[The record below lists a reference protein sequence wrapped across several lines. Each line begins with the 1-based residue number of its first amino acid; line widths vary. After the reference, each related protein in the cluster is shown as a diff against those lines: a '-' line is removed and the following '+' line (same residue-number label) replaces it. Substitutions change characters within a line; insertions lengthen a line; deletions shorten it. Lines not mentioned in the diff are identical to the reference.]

1 MSRPTSDHELVATM
15 NPLQAAWAPG
25 VLCLFLGACAAGR
38 TADTTGGGG
47 STTTE
52 STTTTT
58 DTGGSPNGGA
68 GGTGGS
74 TSTTGG
80 GGIGGEGG
88 VSTTTS
94 TGDTG
99 GSGGTTSTSSEG
111 GSGGGGGGVM
121 STGKVLLLAGGASS
135 LLEATFDEDAG
146 WSTATVASGAS
157 SVPAVAMEAE
167 MAGLGLYLGPSGS
180 APLFVKWDGAGFTAP
195 LGIGMQPSA
204 KGSASMVRG
213 ADAYFAGYW
222 GTENAHYLVRYTGA
236 MGGWSLPEPVQPP
249 GGFHSLGNSEPSV
262 AISGTDVILVHAGTD
277 GKVYE
282 QLRVA
287 GEWQAATGH
296 DVGGVSTT
304 VAPTI
309 IGLSGGSDDLMV
321 VYVKASNSQIGWL
334 TRTAGAP
341 ATWSAGAVIA
351 DALTQ
356 TQVAAAPL
364 PNGGAVIAFRGLNS
378 GVYTSVYS
386 PGSNPPWS
394 PAAVI
399 ASPNYTTPL
408 KPAVAP
414 GLGAAQA
421 ELAFVDAA
429 TGSVL
434 HSRLVNAQWSAPQV
448 VGGTALQ
455 FVGMA
460 SHPVP

>member
-1 MSRPTSDHELVATM
+1 
-15 NPLQAAWAPG
+15 
-25 VLCLFLGACAAGR
+25 
-38 TADTTGGGG
+38 
-47 STTTE
+47 
-52 STTTTT
+52 
-58 DTGGSPNGGA
+58 
-68 GGTGGS
+68 
-74 TSTTGG
+74 
-80 GGIGGEGG
+80 
-88 VSTTTS
+88 
-94 TGDTG
+94 
-99 GSGGTTSTSSEG
+99 
-111 GSGGGGGGVM
+111 M

-135 LLEATFDEDAG
+135 LLEATFDENGG
-146 WSTATVASGAS
+146 WSTTTAASGVGSA
-157 SVPAVAMEAE
+157 PAVAMEAE
-167 MAGLGLYLGPSGS
+167 LAGLGLYLGTSGN

-204 KGSASMVRG
+204 KGSPSMVRG

-262 AISGTDVILVHAGTD
+262 AMSGNDVILVHAGTD

-309 IGLSGGSDDLMV
+309 IRLSGGSDDLMI
-321 VYVKASNSQIGWL
+321 VYVNASNSQIGWL
-334 TRTAGAP
+334 ARTAGAP
-341 ATWSAGAVIA
+341 AAWSAGAAIA

-386 PGSNPPWS
+386 PGANPPWS
-394 PAAVI
+394 PAAAL
-399 ASPNYTTPL
+399 ASPNHMTPS

-421 ELAFVDAA
+421 ELAFVDTA
-429 TGSVL
+429 TGSAL

-448 VGGTALQ
+448 VGGAALQ